1 MISCCQLFAAGTQ
14 GIQMNVPGEPQKIR
28 VFLADNGLVAVLEK
42 MTVSFV
48 PFIEVDN
55 ETGEKSPHI

>member
-1 MISCCQLFAAGTQ
+1 
-14 GIQMNVPGEPQKIR
+14 MNVPGEPQKIR

>member
-1 MISCCQLFAAGTQ
+1 
-14 GIQMNVPGEPQKIR
+14 MNVPGEFQKIG

-48 PFIEVDN
+48 PFIEVDDK
-55 ETGEKSPHI
+55 TSEKFPHT